1 MGNLLAYTASLDTAI
16 AVPGDEVGAAE
27 LELSVFRRFRKSHDR
42 HRNSVI
48 TRTHINFE
56 CSVCSSG
63 MYFPKQA
70 SVLSFSADVCSGL

>member
-1 MGNLLAYTASLDTAI
+1 MGNLRAYTASLDTAM
-16 AVPGDEVGAAE
+16 AVPGAE
-27 LELSVFRRFRKSHDR
+27 EAVLELSVFRRFRKSHDR

>member
-1 MGNLLAYTASLDTAI
+1 MGNLRAYTASLDTAI
-16 AVPGDEVGAAE
+16 TVPGAE
-27 LELSVFRRFRKSHDR
+27 EAVLELSVFRRFRKSHDR

>member
-1 MGNLLAYTASLDTAI
+1 MGNLRAYTASLDTAI
-16 AVPGDEVGAAE
+16 VVPGAEEAA

-42 HRNSVI
+42 LRNSVI

-56 CSVCSSG
+56 CPVCSQG
-63 MYFPKQA
+63 MYFYKQA